1 MIDRMIGGKN
11 PTSSRNRLMFTVFRM
26 IRSICGEV
34 KMCSKLSRPIH
45 SLPHTPPRRRKSLK
59 ASTAC
64 SRMG

>member
-11 PTSSRNRLMFTVFRM
+11 PTSSRNRLRFIVFL
-26 IRSICGEV
+26 ITCSICGEV
-34 KMCSKLSRPIH
+34 KMCSKLASPIH

-64 SRMG
+64 SRIG